1 MDLSGSLEDLNR
13 KLYLEIHEWCDID
26 EVRREINMRV
36 DSIRDDRL
44 RRLCSTVLVME
55 KDFWIRPASVEHHS
69 MAGGLAKHT
78 LEVLVYSA
86 QILSMVRSEYVLS
99 TDLVIAGAC
108 LHDIGKA
115 RDFDNPI
122 NGNSGM
128 HHVDTGIEIVKN
140 AMSAFTFSEEEKKNV
155 LDIMRTHHTAFLDDK
170 KSQYSTLEG
179 YVVHL
184 ADSMSAIF
192 DSVLPKLCL
201 GKKDISCYLQTHIKQ
216 AVFK

>member
-26 EVRREINMRV
+26 EIQREIKMRIE
-36 DSIRDDRL
+36 SIRDDRL
-44 RRLCSTVLVME
+44 RRLCQTILMQE
-55 KDFWIRPASVEHHS
+55 KDFWLRPASVEHHS

-86 QILSMVRSEYVLS
+86 QILGMVRSEYVLS

-115 RDFDNPI
+115 RKFEVNEEGDKKLRHADI
-122 NGNSGM
+122 G
-128 HHVDTGIEIVKN
+128 VEVVET
-140 AMSAFTFSEEEKKNV
+140 AMTAYIFTDKEKQNV
-155 LDIMRTHHTAFLDDK
+155 LDIIRSHHTSFADK
-170 KSQYSTLEG
+170 TLPQYSTIEG

-201 GKKDISCYLQTHIKQ
+201 GKKDVACYLQEHIEPS
-216 AVFK
+216 VFK